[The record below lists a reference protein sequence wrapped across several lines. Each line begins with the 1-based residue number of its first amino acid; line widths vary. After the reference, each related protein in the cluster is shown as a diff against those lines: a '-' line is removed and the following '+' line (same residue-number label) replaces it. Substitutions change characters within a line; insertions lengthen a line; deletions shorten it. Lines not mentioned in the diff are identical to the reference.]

1 LSNVVRAY
9 DTFSSVSH
17 MDRIIRQLSQL
28 SIQHP
33 SARYKSI
40 EAVELIVASIQSFVR
55 SIPDFQILTISE
67 QSSLLERN
75 LHGIAGFD
83 SGLVF
88 RNSGVID
95 DSRFLAEAIK
105 LYGFEAMCRT
115 KRLENR
121 LDPDSTLVKLMLV
134 IFAFSSNCLILN
146 VPKNMH
152 NDSLLLGTF
161 RLFGSQNVYVELLW
175 KYMIYRYG
183 YRETVIR
190 FASLVKQMLDVI
202 DHLTKIYIGNEYH
215 RVFMDS
221 ILDGNKSPFITS
233 LNEPV
238 QLWGNIE
245 QLE

>member
-1 LSNVVRAY
+1 M
-9 DTFSSVSH
+9 H
-17 MDRIIRQLSQL
+17 RIIEQLSQL

-33 SARYKSI
+33 SAKYKSI
-40 EAVELIVASIQSFVR
+40 KAVELIVASTQSFVR
-55 SIPDFQILTISE
+55 SVPDFKILTISE
-67 QSSLLERN
+67 QRSLLERN
-75 LHGIAGFD
+75 VYGTAAFNSTLI
-83 SGLVF
+83 S
-88 RNSGVID
+88 RNPGVIN
-95 DSRFLAEAIK
+95 DSRFMANAVK
-105 LYGFEAMCRT
+105 VYGFEAMSRA

-146 VPKNMH
+146 VPKNIH

>member
-1 LSNVVRAY
+1 
-9 DTFSSVSH
+9 
-17 MDRIIRQLSQL
+17 MDRIIGQLSQL

-40 EAVELIVASIQSFVR
+40 DAVELIVASIQSFVR

-190 FASLVKQMLDVI
+190 FASLVKQVLDVI
-202 DHLTKIYIGNEYH
+202 DHLAKVY
-215 RVFMDS
+215 VDS
-221 ILDGNKSPFITS
+221 QVYQTIIDNDFDRNKPSFITN
-233 LNEPV
+233 LNEHIP
-238 QLWGNIE
+238 LWGNT
-245 QLE
+245 

>member
-1 LSNVVRAY
+1 
-9 DTFSSVSH
+9 

-190 FASLVKQMLDVI
+190 FASLVKQVLDVI
-202 DHLTKIYIGNEYH
+202 DHLAKVY
-215 RVFMDS
+215 VDS
-221 ILDGNKSPFITS
+221 QVYQTIIDNDFDRNKPSFITN
-233 LNEPV
+233 LNEHIP
-238 QLWGNIE
+238 LWGNT
-245 QLE
+245 